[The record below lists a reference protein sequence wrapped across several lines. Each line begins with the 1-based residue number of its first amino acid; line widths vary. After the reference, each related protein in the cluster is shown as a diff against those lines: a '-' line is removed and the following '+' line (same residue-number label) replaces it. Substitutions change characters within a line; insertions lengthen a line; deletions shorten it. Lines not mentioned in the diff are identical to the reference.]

1 MSDRKTVLI
10 IDDTPLN
17 IKILSDAL
25 KDEYRILVAPNGER
39 GLELA
44 RGENTPDVILLDIM
58 MPGMDGFE
66 VCRRLKADGATSG
79 IPVMFITAMEKGADE
94 KKGRELGAADF
105 ILKPFSIPDLKKRI
119 SKIIH

>member
-25 KDEYRILVAPNGER
+25 KDIYRILVAPNGER

-44 RGENTPDVILLDIM
+44 RGENSPDVILLDIM

-66 VCRRLKADGATSG
+66 VCKRLKSDTATSG

-105 ILKPFSIPDLKKRI
+105 VFKPFSIPDLKKRI
-119 SKIIH
+119 SKIIL